1 MINEIKKLSRWQ
13 YFICFFFLIIFL
25 IGIFTF
31 KDYGIADD
39 ERIERNHD
47 LVTHYYIQSLLNGKK
62 MSDGNP
68 TWNVKTNPLEK
79 LVEKENDVFIYIDI
93 VIMVWQFKCLR
104 F

>member
-1 MINEIKKLSRWQ
+1 MINKIKKLSRWQ

-79 LVEKENDVFIYIDI
+79 LVEKEKIER
-93 VIMVWQFKCLR
+93 R